1 MPTDLSPKAAEIAAH
16 ARALLAAGGYN
27 GFSYADI
34 ADRVHI
40 SKASIHHHFPSK
52 ARLVEVVVA
61 QYRAEAREGLSALSH
76 QWADPLAALTALVDF
91 WADCLQNGA
100 LSFCV
105 CAMLASELPMVP
117 QEVAAEVRGHFED
130 LTDWV
135 GGLLQQAAA
144 QGQLQLRGD
153 LAVEAG
159 AIVAAI
165 HGAMVSVRAFDRPS
179 LFQQLAQ
186 TAIDRLDWR
195 MH

>member
-1 MPTDLSPKAAEIAAH
+1 M
-16 ARALLAAGGYN
+16 
-27 GFSYADI
+27 
-34 ADRVHI
+34 HI

-61 QYRAEAREGLSALSH
+61 QYRAEARDGLAALS
-76 QWADPLAALTALVDF
+76 QLPDPRAALTALVDF
-91 WADCLQNGA
+91 WANCLQNGA
-100 LSFCV
+100 LSFCI

-135 GGLLQQAAA
+135 GGVLEQAVA

-153 LAVEAG
+153 PAVEAG

-165 HGAMVSVRAFDRPS
+165 HGAMVSARAFDRSP

-195 MH
+195 TH